1 MNQSLQK
8 AAKIMEL
15 LMRGPTPVAL
25 SDLSRSLGMPMSTTS
40 RFLSS
45 MESLGFVRREN
56 GTGKFYLGL
65 RLFELGCR
73 AIDDIGLRNIAL
85 PQMEKLRDQI
95 NENVFL
101 TVLEGTRITYL
112 DKIESRQAI
121 ITQANVGG
129 TAPAYCVSSG
139 KALLSFDP
147 ERLEQV
153 IGEGLK
159 SYTPL
164 TIVDPDKLRQE
175 CKKVKKQ
182 GFATNKGEFRAGVT
196 GVAAPIFNASGVPV
210 AAISSATPISR
221 MNKQRWTDH
230 ADAVLKYAN
239 IISRELGFADRKD
252 SYA

>member
-1 MNQSLQK
+1 
-8 AAKIMEL
+8 MEI

-25 SDLSRSLGMPMSTTS
+25 SDLSRSLDMPMSTAS

-45 MESLGFVRREN
+45 MEALGFVRREK

-73 AIDDIGLRNIAL
+73 AIDDVGLRNIAL

-112 DKIESRQAI
+112 DKIESRQAV

-139 KALLSFDP
+139 KVLLSFNP

-153 IGEGLK
+153 IGEGLE

-164 TIVDPDKLRQE
+164 TIIDPDKLRQE
-175 CKKVKKQ
+175 CKKIKKQ

-196 GVAAPIFNASGVPV
+196 GVAAPIFNASGMPV
-210 AAISSATPISR
+210 AAISSATPVSR
-221 MNKQRWTDH
+221 MNKQRWIDH